1 MDYKP
6 FLDKIGENSTAEECV
21 HVMVDCTGALM
32 DELHSSVEPI
42 PSMFLPNVIAAHGER
57 PEQCASGDRT
67 GGAHEPEGHGMS
79 METLATR
86 ANQMCSAVEGAQCLW
101 DEADRYSVLPRSDL
115 DALASMIERMQHFQ
129 LGFEAGLAAAAAEA
143 AQ

>member
-1 MDYKP
+1 
-6 FLDKIGENSTAEECV
+6 
-21 HVMVDCTGALM
+21 
-32 DELHSSVEPI
+32 
-42 PSMFLPNVIAAHGER
+42 
-57 PEQCASGDRT
+57 
-67 GGAHEPEGHGMS
+67 MS

-86 ANQMCSAVEGAQCLW
+86 ANQMCSAVEGAQRLR
-101 DEADRYSVLPRSDL
+101 DEAARYSVLPESDL